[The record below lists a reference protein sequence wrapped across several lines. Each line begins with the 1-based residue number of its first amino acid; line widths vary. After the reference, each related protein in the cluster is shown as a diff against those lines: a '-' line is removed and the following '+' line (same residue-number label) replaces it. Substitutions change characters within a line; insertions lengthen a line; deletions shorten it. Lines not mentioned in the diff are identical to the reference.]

1 MYRSAD
7 AEPEKLVAMIV
18 GMLLVDEKEDDAEGM
33 ESVRCEE
40 KEWLCLS
47 IHTR

>member
-18 GMLLVDEKEDDAEGM
+18 GMLLADKKEDDA
-33 ESVRCEE
+33 
-40 KEWLCLS
+40 
-47 IHTR
+47 